1 METGFGWIKVRGER
15 YEYDIV
21 IHVNGEVSRREKEK
35 SRVPMGHTPLSEK
48 ELDFLERENPKVVFI
63 GSGQYGLLPV
73 TENARKILEK
83 YDVKIEPTPE
93 ILKDMEHEKRKYVA
107 ILHITC

>member
-48 ELDFLERENPKVVFI
+48 ELDFLERENPEVVFI
-63 GSGQYGLLPV
+63 DS
-73 TENARKILEK
+73 
-83 YDVKIEPTPE
+83 D
-93 ILKDMEHEKRKYVA
+93 
-107 ILHITC
+107 